1 MLEEKTCE
9 LLCKKTL
16 TKAEKDVKSE
26 VFGLTSSKFPRFSPF
41 RAHVR
46 KVLARFKGFRRQD
59 RFRNMIAD
67 EYLVNWIVDNLPA
80 ITRYRQTG
88 AIIGVFDAFWSR
100 LSLIRGSDDKFTNG
114 ILVGLSQGGKYY
126 LHNHVSLELHFHSNP
141 EKYSGYRIVG
151 FEALPRDL
159 RACLGQVEPRSS
171 TPRS

>member
-88 AIIGVFDAFWSR
+88 AINGVLMLFGPFRSRWSQKFEAPTTSSPMAFWWASHKVASTTCTTT
-100 LSLIRGSDDKFTNG
+100 LASSYTSIRTRRSIRATGS
-114 ILVGLSQGGKYY
+114 
-126 LHNHVSLELHFHSNP
+126 
-141 EKYSGYRIVG
+141 
-151 FEALPRDL
+151 
-159 RACLGQVEPRSS
+159 
-171 TPRS
+171 